1 MIVCDEG
8 TPQGAYTANLEWVE
22 NEGVSKSTLVSS
34 SLSRSVHQ
42 GEYCKKGGTTCA
54 GDVRKDKQW
63 AGDDN
68 ILTLYTIV

>member
-8 TPQGAYTANLEWVE
+8 TPQGAYTAKLEWVE

-42 GEYCKKGGTTCA
+42 GEYCKKGEPRVQETCEKTNSGQA
-54 GDVRKDKQW
+54 
-63 AGDDN
+63 
-68 ILTLYTIV
+68 TITF